1 MFTPDQI
8 LEIAQ
13 SLQPRL
19 HDLLLPIDRAE
30 AIDGQLTEL
39 IARFNTGEDVS
50 QEILDLLDE
59 QPELQPYLT
68 IGTNKQYN
76 PLPGSGTPIAYPR
89 FKCPDCDYTWSQLES
104 SDSIPL
110 CAKNPNHQT
119 LQRL

>member
-19 HDLLLPIDRAE
+19 HDLLPIDRAS
-30 AIDGQLTEL
+30 AIDEQLTEL

-59 QPELQPYLT
+59 QPELQPHLS
-68 IGTNKQYN
+68 IGTSKQYN
-76 PLPGSGTPIAYPR
+76 PLAGSGKPIAYPR
-89 FKCPDCDYTWSQLES
+89 FKCPDCNYTWSQLEA
-104 SDSIPL
+104 SDAIPP
-110 CAKNPNHQT
+110 CSKNPNHQA
-119 LQRL
+119 LQPL

>member
-13 SLQPRL
+13 SLQLRL
-19 HDLLLPIDRAE
+19 HDLLPVDRASV
-30 AIDGQLTEL
+30 IDKQLTEL
-39 IARFNTGEDVS
+39 IARLNTGEDVS

-59 QPELQPYLT
+59 QPELQPHLT
-68 IGTNKQYN
+68 IGTSKQFN
-76 PLPGSGTPIAYPR
+76 PLAGIGKPIAYPR

-104 SDSIPL
+104 SDAIPP
-110 CAKNPNHQT
+110 CAKNPTHPA